1 MSFYQ
6 LFILVILKLT
16 SWGAATTKTFLVVLG
31 DPSPILKI
39 WSWRFLCLLQLK
51 LLKSLSVFLFFCF
64 FKQTNQ
70 VLELLNKSKHWQLLH
85 LQSKF
90 WEKIRFGV
98 LKEVSWVLMF
108 TFWSQ
113 WLLNKFSNMEL
124 TSPTPK
130 IYESP
135 NLDEAASGITSQY
148 RRAWGFPKAMGSRL
162 LLLFLTFYL
171 VFVSVLMGPE
181 NGKRLSLTFMT

>member
-1 MSFYQ
+1 MGCCHYKNFPCSLRGPESYFKDLVMKVFMSSSIEVTQ
-6 LFILVILKLT
+6 VIV
-16 SWGAATTKTFLVVLG
+16 GFFV
-31 DPSPILKI
+31 
-39 WSWRFLCLLQLK
+39 
-51 LLKSLSVFLFFCF
+51 FCF

-124 TSPTPK
+124 ISPTPK

-135 NLDEAASGITSQY
+135 NLGEAASGITSQY

-171 VFVSVLMGPE
+171 VFVSVLMGQE